1 MGENICKWSDWQEI
15 NLQNIRIAYADQY
28 KKKWVEDLDRYLSK
42 ENIDM
47 IKKYM
52 KSYITS
58 LITRETQIKKK
69 SEVSPHTCQTGHH

>member
-1 MGENICKWSDWQEI
+1 MQINI
-15 NLQNIRIAYADQY
+15 

-58 LITRETQIKKK
+58 LITRETQIEK
-69 SEVSPHTCQTGHH
+69 